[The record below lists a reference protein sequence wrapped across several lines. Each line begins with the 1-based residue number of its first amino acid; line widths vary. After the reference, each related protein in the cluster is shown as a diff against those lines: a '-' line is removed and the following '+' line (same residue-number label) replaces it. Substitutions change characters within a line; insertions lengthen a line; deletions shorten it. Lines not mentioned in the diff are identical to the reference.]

1 MDTSDTPPPS
11 LSQAYPLVNSQPPVR
26 AIDAHQLF
34 ELHQKFVTTPLPTK
48 AMFPWLHGVDGTS
61 NPQNYFFGIQHHHYA
76 GCAAG
81 AGLNTINGGGEYPAT
96 ATAAGT
102 TAPRLPLP
110 EHRGLMF
117 VHANELDLGRLVG
130 SVSPSEI
137 LQPVPPSPR
146 PSGASPSRTTPPTS
160 NNNGYSNGNTTN
172 GSYDINNH
180 PQLHHQHIA
189 TTVTNNSDWADIS
202 DDSSLSSSL
211 SSTISSSFNN
221 NNTGSSNGAA
231 TGTGGGAF
239 DSSSASSAAAASSP
253 HAGKLQSSFMH
264 SLSEGINIRN
274 FKIQVPR
281 YALLSDLIIYAKDG
295 EQDLYILQL
304 AKQISTAQ
312 EEVFRFMKE
321 QYPQMTPESRRQT
334 FILTD
339 SFAAFETKY
348 PELVAISSTGRNSK
362 NKVDFWEQEREQMSL
377 LTRGSEIAPGV
388 WLGNSSDV
396 PQQNNSNNASSLA
409 TPVSPGS
416 SFQSYFFSSSSS
428 TIPNALSQAISTI
441 PTTPPPEATATAA
454 NEDYYP
460 PLTPPSFS
468 DQTNFHPSICIEC
481 RSGANAP
488 TTFTLD
494 RIKSNVACT
503 SAPLSFKEIFHL
515 ECGGSLTAGVNPE
528 AFPPSTSSLSNF
540 ARQENP
546 DVSANGTMRR
556 ATAAGL
562 AGGYQMVNTM
572 LQTQI
577 THLVNMAFFVNQVT
591 NGPDAT
597 TVAAAS
603 GLSSPTSPTSPSSSF
618 NGGRHSPASYQ
629 RPRHQVLIH
638 CVDGYTETAL
648 LALATVMVHYRFT
661 LAEAY
666 VKMQT
671 DLGRSFFV
679 YPNDAIMMLEVEA
692 QIWQRLVS
700 EKTDYSSASRLNK
713 KAASAV
719 PMTASSFTSS
729 LSSSSSSGMS
739 SLSSSLSSTSS
750 SFFSSLLNM
759 TNQPSSPQDQQQ
771 QQNAANGGNMTMDGI
786 ESTPDPEPITPIT
799 TATASTTTKNNN
811 NTLTARP
818 FARQDHIEKFSW
830 FYHPEFE
837 GSFPSRILPFL
848 YLGNLAHASNPG
860 LLQSLGIKYVLS
872 VGEEAHGLNV
882 HIGQVG
888 EGIKSTQFMVKL
900 VDDMFDNGVDP
911 LWRHIENCVAFV
923 DEARKNNTRVLI
935 HCRVGVSRSATIV
948 IAYLMAHYNLSLVDA
963 YLLVRARRLS
973 VIIQPNLLFM
983 YELLQWEQRLKGKF
997 DPMGWPGVAR
1007 EVHHL
1012 NMYYIGN

>member
-1 MDTSDTPPPS
+1 
-11 LSQAYPLVNSQPPVR
+11 
-26 AIDAHQLF
+26 
-34 ELHQKFVTTPLPTK
+34 
-48 AMFPWLHGVDGTS
+48 
-61 NPQNYFFGIQHHHYA
+61 
-76 GCAAG
+76 
-81 AGLNTINGGGEYPAT
+81 
-96 ATAAGT
+96 
-102 TAPRLPLP
+102 
-110 EHRGLMF
+110 
-117 VHANELDLGRLVG
+117 
-130 SVSPSEI
+130 
-137 LQPVPPSPR
+137 
-146 PSGASPSRTTPPTS
+146 
-160 NNNGYSNGNTTN
+160 
-172 GSYDINNH
+172 
-180 PQLHHQHIA
+180 
-189 TTVTNNSDWADIS
+189 
-202 DDSSLSSSL
+202 
-211 SSTISSSFNN
+211 
-221 NNTGSSNGAA
+221 
-231 TGTGGGAF
+231 
-239 DSSSASSAAAASSP
+239 
-253 HAGKLQSSFMH
+253 MH

-312 EEVFRFMKE
+312 EEVFRAMKE
-321 QYPQMTPESRRQT
+321 QYPQMALESRRQT
-334 FILTD
+334 FVLTD
-339 SFAAFETKY
+339 SFAAFEAKY
-348 PELVAISSTGRNSK
+348 PELVAISNAGRNTK

-377 LTRGSEIAPGV
+377 LTRASEIAPGI

-396 PQQNNSNNASSLA
+396 PQQNNANNNSSSLA

-416 SFQSYFFSSSSS
+416 SFQSYFFSSSSTSS
-428 TIPNALSQAISTI
+428 TIPNTFSQATSATNKSTAI
-441 PTTPPPEATATAA
+441 PTTPPPEAT
-454 NEDYYP
+454 NDYYP

-468 DQTNFHPSICIEC
+468 DQTNFHPSICVEC

-494 RIKSNVACT
+494 RIKSNVVCT
-503 SAPLSFKEIFHL
+503 PAPLSFKEIFHL

-528 AFPPSTSSLSNF
+528 AFPPSMSSLSNF
-540 ARQENP
+540 ARQENV
-546 DVSANGTMRR
+546 DVGANQTMRR

-562 AGGYQMVNTM
+562 VGGYQVVNTM
-572 LQTQI
+572 LQAQI
-577 THLVNMAFFVNQVT
+577 THLVNMAFFINQVT
-591 NGPDAT
+591 NSSDTASAAT
-597 TVAAAS
+597 AAAAAS
-603 GLSSPTSPTSPSSSF
+603 GLSSPTSPSSPPSPLNNGFSAGCRSPTSIQQQ
-618 NGGRHSPASYQ
+618 Q
-629 RPRHQVLIH
+629 RPHQVLIH

-666 VKMQT
+666 IKMQM

-700 EKTDYSSASRLNK
+700 GKTYGPSNKGAGVSSAIPTNSVS
-713 KAASAV
+713 AS
-719 PMTASSFTSS
+719 F
-729 LSSSSSSGMS
+729 SSGMS

-759 TNQPSSPQDQQQ
+759 SNQPSQQQ
-771 QQNAANGGNMTMDGI
+771 QDESEQEQECRNGSGMTMEGI
-786 ESTPDPEPITPIT
+786 ESTPNPELIPTITTTTTT
-799 TATASTTTKNNN
+799 TATPPPLITTNNN
-811 NTLTARP
+811 FATARP
-818 FARQDHIEKFSW
+818 FARPEHLEKFGW
-830 FYHPEFE
+830 FYDSEFE

-860 LLQSLGIKYVLS
+860 LLRSLGIQYVLS

-882 HIGQVG
+882 HMDEVQGGG
-888 EGIKSTQFMVKL
+888 EVKSTQFMVKL

-911 LWRHIENCVAFV
+911 LWRHIENSVAFV
-923 DEARKNNTRVLI
+923 DEARKNNTGVLI

-963 YLLVRARRLS
+963 YLMVRARRLS

-983 YELLQWEQRLKGKF
+983 YELLQWEQRLKGRF
-997 DPMGWPGVAR
+997 DSMGWSGIAR

>member
-1 MDTSDTPPPS
+1 
-11 LSQAYPLVNSQPPVR
+11 
-26 AIDAHQLF
+26 
-34 ELHQKFVTTPLPTK
+34 
-48 AMFPWLHGVDGTS
+48 
-61 NPQNYFFGIQHHHYA
+61 
-76 GCAAG
+76 
-81 AGLNTINGGGEYPAT
+81 
-96 ATAAGT
+96 
-102 TAPRLPLP
+102 
-110 EHRGLMF
+110 
-117 VHANELDLGRLVG
+117 
-130 SVSPSEI
+130 
-137 LQPVPPSPR
+137 
-146 PSGASPSRTTPPTS
+146 
-160 NNNGYSNGNTTN
+160 
-172 GSYDINNH
+172 
-180 PQLHHQHIA
+180 
-189 TTVTNNSDWADIS
+189 
-202 DDSSLSSSL
+202 
-211 SSTISSSFNN
+211 
-221 NNTGSSNGAA
+221 
-231 TGTGGGAF
+231 
-239 DSSSASSAAAASSP
+239 
-253 HAGKLQSSFMH
+253 MH

-281 YALLSDLIIYAKDG
+281 YALLSDMIIYAKDG
-295 EQDLYILQL
+295 EQDLNILQL
-304 AKQISTAQ
+304 AKQISAAQ
-312 EEVFRFMKE
+312 EEVFRAMKE
-321 QYPQMTPESRRQT
+321 QYPAMSPESRRQT
-334 FILTD
+334 FVLTE

-348 PELVAISSTGRNSK
+348 PELVAISSNGRSSK

-377 LTRGSEIAPGV
+377 LTRGSEIAPGI

-396 PQQNNSNNASSLA
+396 PQQNNGNNASSSLA
-409 TPVSPGS
+409 TPVSPGA
-416 SFQSYFFSSSSS
+416 SFQSYFFPTSSTTPST
-428 TIPNALSQAISTI
+428 TIPNTLSQAASSTI
-441 PTTPPPEATATAA
+441 PTTPPPETSTTS

-494 RIKSNVACT
+494 RIKSNVVCT
-503 SAPLSFKEIFHL
+503 PAPLSFKEIFHL

-577 THLVNMAFFVNQVT
+577 THLVNMAFFINQVT
-591 NGPDAT
+591 NSPDGAS
-597 TVAAAS
+597 ASAAAAIAAS
-603 GLSSPTSPTSPSSSF
+603 GLSSPTSPSSPPSSFMGGRRSPSTS
-618 NGGRHSPASYQ
+618 SYQ
-629 RPRHQVLIH
+629 QQRPAHQVLIH

-648 LALATVMVHYRFT
+648 LALSTLMVHYRFT

-700 EKTDYSSASRLNK
+700 EKSDYSSSTSSRLSK
-713 KAASAV
+713 GGVGMSAV
-719 PMTASSFTSS
+719 PNSASSFASS
-729 LSSSSSSGMS
+729 LSSSSSGMS

-759 TNQPSSPQDQQQ
+759 TNQPSPQDQLQQ
-771 QQNAANGGNMTMDGI
+771 QDTTIGGNMSMDGI
-786 ESTPDPEPITPIT
+786 ESTPDPKPITPVIT
-799 TATASTTTKNNN
+799 TISTTKTNNN
-811 NTLTARP
+811 ATVRP
-818 FARQDHIEKFSW
+818 FARQDHLEKFSW

-860 LLQSLGIKYVLS
+860 LLQSLGIQYVLS

-882 HIGQVG
+882 HIGEVG
-888 EGIKSTQFMVKL
+888 GSAGNVMKETQFMVKL

-923 DEARKNNTRVLI
+923 
-935 HCRVGVSRSATIV
+935 V

-983 YELLQWEQRLKGKF
+983 YELLQWEQRLKGRF
-997 DPMGWPGVAR
+997 DSMGWPGVAR